1 MSEHS
6 FPKTPERLG
15 DFRPWRVWVADDA
28 ETVFPT
34 FASFEWFVRKHS
46 QRLIESGQ
54 YIPRRGQGGSLA
66 GPRLGEVVLEILRE
80 EARAQSAEAA

>member
-1 MSEHS
+1 MSDHPS
-6 FPKTPERLG
+6 LKTPERLG
-15 DFRPWRVWVADDA
+15 DFKPWRVWVADDA
-28 ETVFPT
+28 EAVFPT

-46 QRLIESGQ
+46 KRLIESGE

-80 EARAQSAEAA
+80 EAREQRAAA